1 MNLVDFVKE
10 NEKIVRMVKDRTP
23 GQQDVDMYYGTL
35 DVATAR
41 FHSILLKISQDR
53 LAEERLKNDVEFCF
67 KAIQDFY
74 KNVQRYRFW
83 PFFTRPFIKIVLHG
97 IGVKRIPE
105 IKKLLNRLEHQKEF
119 FHHGDDTV

>member
-10 NEKIVRMVKDRTP
+10 NEKVVRLVKDRVP
-23 GQQDVDMYYGTL
+23 GRDDVDMYYGTL

-53 LAEERLKNDVEFCF
+53 LAEQRLRNDVEFCF

-74 KNVQRYRFW
+74 RNVQRYRFW
-83 PFFTRPFIKIVLHG
+83 PFFTKPFIKIVLHG
-97 IGVKRIPE
+97 IGTKRIPE